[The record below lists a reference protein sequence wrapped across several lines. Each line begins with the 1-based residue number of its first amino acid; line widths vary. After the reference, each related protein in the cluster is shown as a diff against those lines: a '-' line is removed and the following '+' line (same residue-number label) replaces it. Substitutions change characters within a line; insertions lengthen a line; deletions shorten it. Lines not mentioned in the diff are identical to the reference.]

1 MLIRYLSLV
10 AAAALSLRA
19 RAQAAEI
26 KVLSTTRSRPCW
38 RNPPDRKERH
48 LMSFRKTIS
57 ERFPPANRA
66 G

>member
-26 KVLSTTRSRPCW
+26 KVLSTTRSRW

>member
-26 KVLSTTRSRPCW
+26 KVLSTTRSRW
-38 RNPPDRKERH
+38 RNPRG
-48 LMSFRKTIS
+48 T
-57 ERFPPANRA
+57 
-66 G
+66 